1 MCVFMYRITQEGRHY
16 LQKGFPEK
24 HLLQVLRTGK
34 RYLNEIS
41 IDKKETAIFWAK
53 KNKWIKVDRN
63 TIMLTFFGRMALP
76 FQKMEV
82 EDALADVEKK
92 GICNERYA
100 KELLNRKLIEEF
112 GRANLSFNLKNI
124 FWKKKEM
131 ERKPAVKPANM
142 EIRDLKRKV
151 LNQQKT
157 IENLQDYM
165 RSIEKRLRNIE
176 QRKQ

>member
-1 MCVFMYRITQEGRHY
+1 MYRITQEGRHY

-24 HLLQVLRTGK
+24 HLLQALRTGK
-34 RYLNEIS
+34 RYLNEIN

-53 KNKWIKVDRN
+53 KNKWIKVDGN

-76 FQKMEV
+76 FQKMEI

-92 GICNERYA
+92 GVCSERYA
-100 KELLNRKLIEEF
+100 KELINRKLIDEIGKE
-112 GRANLSFNLKNI
+112 NLSLKLKNI
-124 FWKKKEM
+124 FWKREEL
-131 ERKPAVKPANM
+131 ERKPAGKPANI
-142 EIRDLKRKV
+142 EIRDLRRKV

-165 RSIEKRLRNIE
+165 RSIEKRLRNVE

>member
-1 MCVFMYRITQEGRHY
+1 MYRITPEGKHY

-24 HLLQVLRTGK
+24 HLLQLLRTGRK
-34 RYLNEIS
+34 YISEIN
-41 IDKKETAIFWAK
+41 IDRKEAAIFWAK
-53 KNKWIKVDRN
+53 KNKWIKVDGN
-63 TIMLTFFGRMALP
+63 EAMLTFFGRMALP
-76 FQKMEV
+76 IQKLDM
-82 EDALADVEKK
+82 EDALSDVEKK

-100 KELLNRKLIEEF
+100 KELLSRKLIDEIGKEH
-112 GRANLSFNLKNI
+112 LSFKLKNI
-124 FWKKKEM
+124 FWKKDEM

-142 EIRDLKRKV
+142 EIRDLKRKI

-176 QRKQ
+176 QRK